1 MTNYP
6 EEKAMYDPNDFLKK
20 PFEFELPKIDPL
32 PPIDPLPKIELPK
45 PAFDIEQIFDPLSL

>member
-1 MTNYP
+1 
-6 EEKAMYDPNDFLKK
+6 MYDPNDFLKK